1 MKCLRFSAKWCGPCQ
16 GLKMIVNGAKDKLP
30 IEVEEVDIDDNIMM
44 AQQFNVRSVP
54 TLVIVDEQENEL
66 KRHVGL
72 LNEETLLEFLKG

>member
-1 MKCLRFSAKWCGPCQ
+1 
-16 GLKMIVNGAKDKLP
+16 MIVNGAKDKLP

>member
-30 IEVEEVDIDDNIMM
+30 MEVEEVDIDDNIMM

-72 LNEETLLEFLKG
+72 LNEEKLLEFLKG